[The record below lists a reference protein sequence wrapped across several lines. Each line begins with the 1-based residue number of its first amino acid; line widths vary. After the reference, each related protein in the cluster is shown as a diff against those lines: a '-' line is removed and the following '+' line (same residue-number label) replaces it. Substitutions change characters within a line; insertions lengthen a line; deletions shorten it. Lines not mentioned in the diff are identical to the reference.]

1 MQKPIILVGGG
12 GHCLSVIEAA
22 ESEGKK
28 ILGILEIP
36 SEFGKEVLPGHK
48 VIGCDDD
55 MLKYVEEADFINTIG
70 FISTPS
76 LRLKISEKDK
86 QSQEHSHLLL
96 PLLLMFQNMQLLE
109 KVL

>member
-48 VIGCDDD
+48 VIC
-55 MLKYVEEADFINTIG
+55 
-70 FISTPS
+70 
-76 LRLKISEKDK
+76 
-86 QSQEHSHLLL
+86 
-96 PLLLMFQNMQLLE
+96 
-109 KVL
+109 